1 MPISDWLPA
10 LSWVLQLKTYII
22 TSSWLASQT
31 NFQTQ
36 RVHSGVAVDPSDMA
50 VSHFSFSFPCSSS
63 ERLGVTSHYLLW
75 TPAPPPS
82 PQRTGASRGGHR
94 LVRPV
99 TTRLNQ
105 GSTRQSAC
113 LPGHSPAR
121 PKQLP
126 LHAGRTHKVS
136 ITAPLQHSWR
146 SLTRAT
152 SAAGQ
157 GGAARHEWIT
167 SPRESAP

>member
-1 MPISDWLPA
+1 MWPLNPVTWQFHTSRSLSSAVHPNA
-10 LSWVLQLKTYII
+10 LVSHLI
-22 TSSWLASQT
+22 TSCGLQ
-31 NFQTQ
+31 
-36 RVHSGVAVDPSDMA
+36 
-50 VSHFSFSFPCSSS
+50 
-63 ERLGVTSHYLLW
+63 
-75 TPAPPPS
+75 PPPLPRL

-99 TTRLNQ
+99 TTRLNPR
-105 GSTRQSAC
+105 STRQSAC

-157 GGAARHEWIT
+157 GGAACHEWIT
-167 SPRESAP
+167 SPRGSAR